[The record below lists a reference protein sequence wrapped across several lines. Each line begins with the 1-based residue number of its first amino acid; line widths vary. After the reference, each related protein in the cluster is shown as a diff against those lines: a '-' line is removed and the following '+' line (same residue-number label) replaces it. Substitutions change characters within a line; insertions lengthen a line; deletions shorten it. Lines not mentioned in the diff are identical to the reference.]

1 MPRRHKKMTGGFWE
15 SLSQSF
21 GDAWNKTKKATT
33 DAYSSATTQMTTPT
47 ITTPTTTT
55 PTTTTSSTGYMGG
68 RKKRKTRRHM
78 KGGYS
83 DNTQLTG
90 LAASAQ
96 YISGIKSA
104 EPLTIVGGKKKT
116 KRRQKQS
123 KSRKH

>member
-1 MPRRHKKMTGGFWE
+1 MPRRHRKMTGGFWE
-15 SLSQSF
+15 SLSQSV

-47 ITTPTTTT
+47 TITPTTIT
-55 PTTTTSSTGYMGG
+55 PTTPSSTGYMGG
-68 RKKRKTRRHM
+68 KKRRKTRRHM

-90 LAASAQ
+90 LAANAEP
-96 YISGIKSA
+96 ISGIKSA
-104 EPLTIVGGKKKT
+104 EPHTIIGGKKKT
-116 KRRQKQS
+116 KRHKRHS